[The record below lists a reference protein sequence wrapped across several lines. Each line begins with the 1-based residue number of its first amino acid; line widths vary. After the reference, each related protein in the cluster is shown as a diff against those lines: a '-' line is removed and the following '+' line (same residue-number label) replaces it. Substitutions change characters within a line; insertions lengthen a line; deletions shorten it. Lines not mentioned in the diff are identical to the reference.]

1 MKLFYYDT
9 GSQDNSDNSDGDE
22 ESDDEEVEEM
32 QDNGGLLKRKFE
44 REDGEDLEED
54 MTEASRKK
62 QKTETVG
69 GVTEAGSTEQSL
81 RNLKKIVAA
90 KAEYKLESEILSRD
104 GDGILS
110 NEDFER
116 IRELQVIRYAW
127 RHFWCPSVTVLL
139 ESLELVHVS

>member
-1 MKLFYYDT
+1 MFHEAFHYDT
-9 GSQDNSDNSDGDE
+9 GSQDNSDNSDGD
-22 ESDDEEVEEM
+22 DEEVEEM
-32 QDNGGLLKRKFE
+32 QDNGGLQKRKFE

-54 MTEASRKK
+54 MTEVSRKK

-116 IRELQVIRYAW
+116 IRELQVIRYA
-127 RHFWCPSVTVLL
+127 
-139 ESLELVHVS
+139 

>member
-9 GSQDNSDNSDGDE
+9 GSEDNSDNSDGDE

-32 QDNGGLLKRKFE
+32 QDNGGLQKRKFE
-44 REDGEDLEED
+44 SEDGEDLEEV
-54 MTEASRKK
+54 SRKK
-62 QKTETVG
+62 QKTVG

-116 IRELQVIRYAW
+116 IRELQVIRYA
-127 RHFWCPSVTVLL
+127 
-139 ESLELVHVS
+139 

>member
-9 GSQDNSDNSDGDE
+9 GSEENSDNSDGDE
-22 ESDDEEVEEM
+22 ESDDDEVEEM
-32 QDNGGLLKRKFE
+32 QDNGGLQKRKFE
-44 REDGEDLEED
+44 SEDREDLEED
-54 MTEASRKK
+54 MTDVSRKK
-62 QKTETVG
+62 QKTVG

-116 IRELQVIRYAW
+116 IRELQVIRYA
-127 RHFWCPSVTVLL
+127 
-139 ESLELVHVS
+139 

>member
-1 MKLFYYDT
+1 
-9 GSQDNSDNSDGDE
+9 
-22 ESDDEEVEEM
+22 
-32 QDNGGLLKRKFE
+32 
-44 REDGEDLEED
+44 
-54 MTEASRKK
+54 MTEVSRKK

-116 IRELQVIRYAW
+116 IRELQVIRYA
-127 RHFWCPSVTVLL
+127 
-139 ESLELVHVS
+139 